1 MIYVPLDVDF
11 FENDKILE
19 AGEKAGWLYLAMLC
33 RVKRLKQDGAL
44 TTLQIE
50 RLQITGWRNRL
61 SMLVSEGLVLLL
73 DDGRYLVIGWLERN
87 PSQAE
92 LADYRRKDSDRKKPR
107 SAADSVR
114 IPSGTTTDSEPE
126 EKRREEKRREVEV
139 KPGSLRSVG
148 GAA

>member
-1 MIYVPLDVDF
+1 VSGAFLTVL
-11 FENDKILE
+11 ENP
-19 AGEKAGWLYLAMLC
+19 
-33 RVKRLKQDGAL
+33 R
-44 TTLQIE
+44 E
-50 RLQITGWRNRL
+50 RFI
-61 SMLVSEGLVLLL
+61 
-73 DDGRYLVIGWLERN
+73 
-87 PSQAE
+87 
-92 LADYRRKDSDRKKPR
+92 RKKPR